1 MNRLLIAA
9 LLITASM
16 AYPFEIRIDR
26 GVDTLAPIAI
36 VPFRIYENA
45 VDITPIVNS
54 DLSSSG
60 QFRPIEDANML
71 SLPSTANEVVYHDWR
86 VLRVDYVVVGS
97 VFVDG
102 LGLLVAEFEV
112 IDVNQERVLR
122 TAQVKGNVEDPRS
135 LAHHVSD
142 EVFRAMTGIPGAF
155 STRVAYVLV
164 ENRTQVDE
172 RHTLMIA
179 DFDGE
184 RETPILI
191 SDQPILSPAW
201 SADGKQLAYVSFE
214 AGSSAIHIINLET
227 GQSRVLANFEGIN
240 SAPAFSPDGAH
251 IAMVLSRDGNPD
263 IYTIEV
269 ASNVIRRITNHRAID
284 TEPVWDL
291 NGANLIFTSDRGGS
305 PQIYRV
311 NVDSLQVSRLTF
323 DGSYNARPRV
333 MPDNTHFIFVHRSG
347 SGFHIAWRDLAG
359 NRAARILSSNV
370 LDESPSVAPNGVM
383 MMYSTKSN
391 RKGILSIVSVS
402 GEVEYKLTSTAG
414 DVIEP
419 AWSPYLPLTTTFVE
433 R

>member
-1 MNRLLIAA
+1 MKRLLLAACLIAA
-9 LLITASM
+9 NMS
-16 AYPFEIRIDR
+16 YPFEIVIDR
-26 GVDTLAPIAI
+26 GVDTLSPIAI

-60 QFRPIEDANML
+60 QFRPIDEANML
-71 SLPSTANEVVYHDWR
+71 SLPSSAEEVLYQDWR
-86 VLRVDYVVVGS
+86 VLGTDYVVVGS

-112 IDVNQERVLR
+112 VDVNQERVLQ
-122 TAQVKGNVEDPRS
+122 AGQVKGNVEDPRS

-142 EVFRAMTGIPGAF
+142 EVFRAMTGVPGAF

-179 DFDGE
+179 DFDGQ
-184 RETPILI
+184 RETPLLV

-201 SADGKQLAYVSFE
+201 SSDGKQLAYVSFE
-214 AGSSAIHIINLET
+214 AGSSAIHVINLET
-227 GQSRVLANFEGIN
+227 GGSRLLASFEGIN
-240 SAPAFSPDGAH
+240 SAPAFSPDGTH

-269 ASNVIRRITNHRAID
+269 ATNVIRRITNHRAID
-284 TEPVWDL
+284 TEPVWAL
-291 NGANLIFTSDRGGS
+291 NGEHLIFTSDRGGS

-311 NVDSLQVSRLTF
+311 NVNSLRVTRLTYE
-323 DGSYNARPRV
+323 GRYNARPRV
-333 MPDNTHFIFVHRSG
+333 MPDDTHFIFVHRSA

-383 MMYSTKSN
+383 MMYSTKLN

-402 GEVEYKLTSTAG
+402 GEVEYKLTSSTG

>member
-1 MNRLLIAA
+1 MKRFFMAIALLIA
-9 LLITASM
+9 SM
-16 AYPFEIRIDR
+16 SYSFEIVIDR

-45 VDITPIVNS
+45 VDITPIINS

-60 QFRPIEDANML
+60 QFRPIDEANML
-71 SLPSTANEVVYHDWR
+71 SLPSSSEEVVFHDWR
-86 VLRVDYVVVGS
+86 VLGTDYVVVGA
-97 VFVDG
+97 VFIDG

-112 IDVNQERVLR
+112 IDVNQERVLQS
-122 TAQVKGNVEDPRS
+122 AQVKGTVEDPRA

-164 ENRTQVDE
+164 ENRTRIDE

-184 RETPILI
+184 NEKPLLI
-191 SDQPILSPAW
+191 SDQPILSPTW
-201 SADGKQLAYVSFE
+201 SSDGKQMAYVSFE

-227 GQSRVLANFEGIN
+227 GQRRLLANFEGIN
-240 SAPAFSPDGAH
+240 SAPAFSPDGSH

-263 IYTIEV
+263 IYTIDV

-284 TEPVWDL
+284 TEPVWEL
-291 NGANLIFTSDRGGS
+291 NGENLIFTSDRGGS

-311 NVDSLQVSRLTF
+311 NVDSLRVTRLTF
-323 DGSYNARPRV
+323 EGTYNARPRV
-333 MPDNTHFIFVHRSG
+333 MPDNTHFIFVHRSS
-347 SGFHIAWRDLAG
+347 SGFHIAWRDLEG

-402 GEVEYKLTSTAG
+402 GEVEYKLTSPTG

>member
-1 MNRLLIAA
+1 MKRVLVAASLIAA
-9 LLITASM
+9 SM
-16 AYPFEIRIDR
+16 SYSFEIVIDR
-26 GVDTLAPIAI
+26 GVDTLTPIAI

-45 VDITPIVNS
+45 IDITPIVNS

-60 QFRPIEDANML
+60 QFRPIDEANML
-71 SLPSTANEVVYHDWR
+71 SLPSSAEEVAYHDWR
-86 VLRVDYVVVGS
+86 VLGTDYVVVGS
-97 VFVDG
+97 VFIDG

-112 IDVNQERVLR
+112 IDVNQERVLQS
-122 TAQVKGNVEDPRS
+122 AQVKGNVEDSRS

-142 EVFRAMTGIPGAF
+142 EVFRAMTGVPGAF

-164 ENRTQVDE
+164 ENRTFVDE

-184 RETPILI
+184 RERPMLI
-191 SDQPILSPAW
+191 SEQPILSPAW
-201 SADGKQLAYVSFE
+201 SSDGKQLAYVSFE

-227 GQSRVLANFEGIN
+227 GQSRLLANFEGIN
-240 SAPAFSPDGAH
+240 SAPSFSPDGAH

-284 TEPVWDL
+284 TEPVWEL
-291 NGANLIFTSDRGGS
+291 NGENLIFTSDRGGS

-311 NVDSLQVSRLTF
+311 NVDSLRVTRLTF
-323 DGSYNARPRV
+323 EGTYNARPRV
-333 MPDNTHFIFVHRSG
+333 MPDNTNFIFVHRSG
-347 SGFHIAWRDLAG
+347 SGFHIAWRDLEG

-402 GEVEYKLTSTAG
+402 GEVEYKLTSPTG

>member
-1 MNRLLIAA
+1 MSAVCLL
-9 LLITASM
+9 LASVSQ
-16 AYPFEIRIDR
+16 PFEIVIDR
-26 GVDTLAPIAI
+26 GVDTLTPIGI

-60 QFRPIEDANML
+60 QFRPIDEANML
-71 SLPSTANEVVYHDWR
+71 SLPSSAAEVVYHDWR
-86 VLRVDYVVVGS
+86 VLGTEYVVVGS
-97 VFVDG
+97 VFIDG

-112 IDVNQERVLR
+112 VDINQEQILQS
-122 TAQVKGNVEDPRS
+122 AQVKGSIEDPRS

-142 EVFRAMTGIPGAF
+142 EIFRAMTGIPGAF
-155 STRVAYVLV
+155 STQVAYVLV
-164 ENRTQVDE
+164 ENRTRFDE

-184 RETPILI
+184 RETPVLI
-191 SDQPILSPAW
+191 SPQPILSPAW
-201 SADGKQLAYVSFE
+201 SPDGKQLAYVTFE
-214 AGSSAIHIINLET
+214 AGSSAIHVINLET
-227 GQSRVLANFEGIN
+227 GQRQELAYFEGIN
-240 SAPAFSPDGAH
+240 SAPAFSPDGTDL
-251 IAMVLSRDGNPD
+251 AMVLSRDGNPD
-263 IYTIEV
+263 IYTIEI

-284 TEPVWDL
+284 TEPVWEL
-291 NGANLIFTSDRGGS
+291 NGENLVFTSDRGGT

-311 NVDSLQVSRLTF
+311 NVDSLRVTRITF
-323 DGSYNARPRV
+323 EGNYNARPRV
-333 MPDNTHFIFVHRSG
+333 MPDNEHFIFVHRSA

-402 GEVEYKLTSTAG
+402 GEVEYKLTSSVG

-419 AWSPYLPLTTTFVE
+419 AWSPYLPLTTTFIE